1 MWAISAMS
9 CRFRS
14 AFAKQQ
20 IAQSQ
25 SPLGRLS
32 QRSFPHPHNTVSF
45 SPSQEDNP
53 SQVCT
58 SERIFKTCPSELCP
72 SILVLW
78 PQQCMSREM
87 RSLGGVAVSSKT
99 RSKVSCEV
107 TSADGLSFSVQH
119 MSLSQQPSLALH
131 PAPSAI
137 AAAAHSQQLQHPLP
151 LSQLEPSQHK
161 ASCSTMAMAGI
172 YDWWRPAGCVAHPNN
187 TLLLLDTY
195 MGNP

>member
-20 IAQSQ
+20 VARSQ

-32 QRSFPHPHNTVSF
+32 QRSFPHPHHTVSS

-58 SERIFKTCPSELCP
+58 SELIFKTCPSQLCH

-78 PQQCMSREM
+78 PLCVCRGRCALLE
-87 RSLGGVAVSSKT
+87 GVLCLLRLTAKFHVKLH
-99 RSKVSCEV
+99 KLMAC
-107 TSADGLSFSVQH
+107 
-119 MSLSQQPSLALH
+119 PSLCSTCLCLSN
-131 PAPSAI
+131 PLWPYT
-137 AAAAHSQQLQHPLP
+137 QLLAQPLP
-151 LSQLEPSQHK
+151 LLTVSNCNILCP
-161 ASCSTMAMAGI
+161 
-172 YDWWRPAGCVAHPNN
+172 
-187 TLLLLDTY
+187 
-195 MGNP
+195 